1 MVAATAAKAYGVLA
15 VGDELVVDGRG
26 RTGRARYRNG
36 GEGSERGREGG
47 TDGRTDGLKDG
58 ATKDDGMQRLR
69 RSCEKREQLGCR

>member
-47 TDGRTDGLKDG
+47 REGRTDGRTEG
-58 ATKDDGMQRLR
+58 
-69 RSCEKREQLGCR
+69 RSHQG